1 MSLHDLVRSGQLH
14 RQPPTSEELGRL
26 LAAAERSVADAA
38 LDGLS
43 DEGRFDLAYKA
54 VIQGA
59 LVALRSSGYRLAST
73 VPGHHRSL
81 LQTLAATIGADDAEL
96 QLLDT
101 IRRRRN
107 ASDYSGRPVFEIP
120 RLTFQ

>member
-1 MSLHDLVRSGQLH
+1 
-14 RQPPTSEELGRL
+14 
-26 LAAAERSVADAA
+26 
-38 LDGLS
+38 
-43 DEGRFDLAYKA
+43 
-54 VIQGA
+54 
-59 LVALRSSGYRLAST
+59 VALRSSGYRLAST